1 MSCCRKT
8 VVMAF
13 TSMLSFS
20 LAAAAMPPAPNY
32 CEHMGYNYTT
42 QEVEN
47 TSYSRGICRFSENS
61 SCPAEAFMNGSC
73 GQEYIKDISCREKGE
88 AVFSQFES
96 CCGNLEP
103 YLPPGAI
110 GQPTC
115 QPEKSLVEKLSTNLN
130 FFIRMAGDILLG

>member
-1 MSCCRKT
+1 MVTGGKPVLLVAGFFLCLNFAT
-8 VVMAF
+8 
-13 TSMLSFS
+13 
-20 LAAAAMPPAPNY
+20 AAMPPAPNY

-47 TSYSRGICRFSENS
+47 ASYSQGICRFSENS

-73 GQEYIKDISCREKGE
+73 GQEHVKDISCREKGE
-88 AVFSQFES
+88 AVFPQFES
-96 CCGNLEP
+96 CCGNMEP

-115 QPEKSLVEKLSTNLN
+115 QPEKSLIEKLSANLN
-130 FFIRMAGDILLG
+130 FFIRTAGDILLG